1 MRREASSAVDEIH
14 DVVVLGSG
22 SAALIAALAAHE
34 YGATD
39 VVVVEKSGMVGG
51 TSAMSGGMMWI
62 PLNHLAAEA
71 GVRDSF
77 DDVVTYLDHLA
88 PGMLEDEPLSGF
100 LDGGPEMIRFLVDK
114 TPVRLRPFLDFPDY
128 QSEAPGAMKHG
139 GRSLDNDVFSFETL
153 GSHATR
159 VNPPKTGIPKRTSRI
174 EDRHGGVTPE
184 MLEDRVRRDCR
195 GQGQALIGALYKG
208 IIDRNIPVHFE
219 SRARHLIVDAGR
231 VTGVVVEREG
241 GVVRYGARRGVI
253 IATGGFE
260 WSSSLVRAFLRGP
273 MTGPISVPECEGD
286 GLLMAMEVGASLGN
300 MAHAWWMTSSLESK
314 AGQHRDTRA
323 NYLACQS
330 ERTAP
335 GSIMV
340 NRFGRRFVNEAV
352 NYNALGFALHN
363 FDPVTHDYPNLPY
376 WLVFNETFMSK
387 YRMFTSPAGT
397 PAPSWATKGETLDE
411 LAHASGIDPE
421 GLKAT
426 VERFNAMVRN
436 GHDDDYGRGDTTY
449 DNFAGDKELPAPM
462 STLGVLEGG
471 PYFAIKMEAGV
482 NGTCGG
488 PRANANG
495 QVLGLDNQPIH
506 GLYVC
511 SNTMAAVTAGVYGGA
526 GGTLGPGGT
535 FGFLAGRHA
544 ATAIGKEPK

>member
-1 MRREASSAVDEIH
+1 MNEHNTVNSFAA

-22 SAALIAALAAHE
+22 SAALVAALSAHE
-34 YGATD
+34 HGARE
-39 VVVVEKSGMVGG
+39 VIVVEKSGMVGG

-62 PLNHLAAEA
+62 PLNHLAMEA

-88 PGMLEDEPLSGF
+88 PGQLEDDPLSGF
-100 LDGGPEMIRFLVDK
+100 LEGGPEMIRFLADK
-114 TPVRLRPFLDFPDY
+114 TPVRLRPFLVFPDY
-128 QSEAPGAMKHG
+128 QPDAPGAMTHG
-139 GRSLDNDVFSFETL
+139 GRSLDNDVFAFEEL

-159 VNPPKTGIPKRTSRI
+159 VNPPKTGIPKRTSRV

-184 MLEDRVRRDCR
+184 MIEDRIRRDCR
-195 GQGQALIGALYKG
+195 GQGQALIGSLFKG
-208 IIDRNIPVHFE
+208 ILDRGIPVHYE
-219 SRARHLIVDAGR
+219 TRARHLVVEDGRVVGVDAEHESGPVR
-231 VTGVVVEREG
+231 YLAHKGVV
-241 GVVRYGARRGVI
+241 

-260 WSSSLVRAFLRGP
+260 WNEDLVRSFLRGP

-340 NRFGRRFVNEAV
+340 NRQGKRFVNEAV

-363 FDPVTHDYPNLPY
+363 FDPVTYEYPNLPY
-376 WLVFNETFMSK
+376 WLIFNETFMSK

-397 PAPSWATKGETLDE
+397 PAPAWAITAETLDE
-411 LAHASGIDPE
+411 LARLAGIDAD
-421 GLKAT
+421 GLVTT
-426 VERFNAMVRN
+426 VERFNGFVRK
-436 GHDDDYGRGDTTY
+436 GHDDDFCRGDTTY
-449 DNFAGDKELPAPM
+449 DNFAGDKDLPAPFG
-462 STLGVLEGG
+462 TLGLLEGG
-471 PYFAIKMEAGV
+471 PYYAIKMEAGV

-488 PRANANG
+488 PRANANA
-495 QVLGLDNQPIH
+495 QVLGLNGAPIP

-511 SNTMAAVTAGVYGGA
+511 SNTMSAVTAGVYGGA
-526 GGTLGPGGT
+526 GGTLGPGST
-535 FGFLAGRHA
+535 FGYLAGKHA
-544 ATAIGKEPK
+544 ARS

>member
-1 MRREASSAVDEIH
+1 MNDRNTVNSFAA

-22 SAALIAALAAHE
+22 SAALVAALSAHE
-34 YGATD
+34 HGARE
-39 VVVVEKSGMVGG
+39 VIVVEKSGMVGG

-62 PLNHLAAEA
+62 PLNHLAMEA

-88 PGMLEDEPLSGF
+88 PGQLEDDPLSGF
-100 LDGGPEMIRFLVDK
+100 LEGGPEMIRFLADK

-128 QSEAPGAMKHG
+128 QPDAPGAMTHG
-139 GRSLDNDVFSFETL
+139 GRSLDNDVFAFEEL

-159 VNPPKTGIPKRTSRI
+159 VNPPKTGIPKRTSRV

-184 MLEDRVRRDCR
+184 MIEDRIRRDCR
-195 GQGQALIGALYKG
+195 GQGQALIGSLFKG
-208 IIDRNIPVHFE
+208 ILDRGIPVHYE
-219 SRARHLIVDAGR
+219 TRARHLVVEDGRVVGVDAEHESGPVR
-231 VTGVVVEREG
+231 YLARKGVV
-241 GVVRYGARRGVI
+241 

-260 WSSSLVRAFLRGP
+260 WNEDLVRSFLRGP

-340 NRFGRRFVNEAV
+340 NRQGKRFVNEAV

-363 FDPVTHDYPNLPY
+363 FDPVTYEYPNLPY
-376 WLVFNETFMSK
+376 WLIFNETFMSK

-397 PAPSWATKGETLDE
+397 PAPAWAITAETLDE
-411 LAHASGIDPE
+411 LARLAGIDAD
-421 GLKAT
+421 GLVTT
-426 VERFNAMVRN
+426 VERFNGFVRK
-436 GHDDDYGRGDTTY
+436 GHDDDFCRGDTTY
-449 DNFAGDKELPAPM
+449 DNFAGDKDLPAPFG
-462 STLGVLEGG
+462 TLGLLEGG
-471 PYFAIKMEAGV
+471 PYYAIKMEAGV

-488 PRANANG
+488 PRANANA
-495 QVLGLDNQPIH
+495 QVLGLNGAPIP

-511 SNTMAAVTAGVYGGA
+511 SNTMSAVTAGVYGGA
-526 GGTLGPGGT
+526 GGTLGPGST
-535 FGFLAGRHA
+535 FGYLAGKHA
-544 ATAIGKEPK
+544 ARS

>member
-1 MRREASSAVDEIH
+1 MNDRNTVNSFAA

-22 SAALIAALAAHE
+22 SAALVAALSAHE
-34 YGATD
+34 HGARE
-39 VVVVEKSGMVGG
+39 VIVVEKSGMVGG

-62 PLNHLAAEA
+62 PLNHLAMEA

-88 PGMLEDEPLSGF
+88 PGQLEDDPLSGF
-100 LDGGPEMIRFLVDK
+100 LEGGPEMIRFLADK

-128 QSEAPGAMKHG
+128 QPDAPGAMTHG
-139 GRSLDNDVFSFETL
+139 GRSLDNDVFAFEEL

-159 VNPPKTGIPKRTSRI
+159 VNPPKTGIPKRTSRV

-184 MLEDRVRRDCR
+184 MIEDRIRRDCR
-195 GQGQALIGALYKG
+195 GQGQALIGSLFKG
-208 IIDRNIPVHFE
+208 ILDRGIPVHYE
-219 SRARHLIVDAGR
+219 TRARHLVAEDGRVVGVDAEHESGP
-231 VTGVVVEREG
+231 
-241 GVVRYGARRGVI
+241 VRYIARKGVI

-260 WSSSLVRAFLRGP
+260 WNEDLVRSFLRGP

-340 NRFGRRFVNEAV
+340 NRQGKRFVNEAV

-363 FDPVTHDYPNLPY
+363 FDPVTYEYPNLPY
-376 WLVFNETFMSK
+376 WLIFNESFMSK
-387 YRMFTSPAGT
+387 YRVFTSPAGT
-397 PAPSWATKGETLDE
+397 PAPAWAITAETLDE
-411 LAHASGIDPE
+411 LARLAGIDAD
-421 GLKAT
+421 GLVTT
-426 VERFNAMVRN
+426 VERFNGFVRK
-436 GHDDDYGRGDTTY
+436 GHDDDFCRGDTTY
-449 DNFAGDKELPAPM
+449 DNFAGDKDLPAPFG
-462 STLGVLEGG
+462 TLGLLEGG
-471 PYFAIKMEAGV
+471 PYYAIKMEAGV

-488 PRANANG
+488 PRANANA
-495 QVLGLDNQPIH
+495 QVLGLNGASIP

-511 SNTMAAVTAGVYGGA
+511 SNTMSAVTAGVYGGA
-526 GGTLGPGGT
+526 GGTLGPGST
-535 FGFLAGRHA
+535 FGYLAGKHA
-544 ATAIGKEPK
+544 ARS